1 MAFADDGADA
11 RVADARVAALLCIL
25 GGTASRILGR
35 MIGVKMWL

>member
-25 GGTASRILGR
+25 GGTTSGVLGC
-35 MIGVKMWL
+35 MIGVKLWP